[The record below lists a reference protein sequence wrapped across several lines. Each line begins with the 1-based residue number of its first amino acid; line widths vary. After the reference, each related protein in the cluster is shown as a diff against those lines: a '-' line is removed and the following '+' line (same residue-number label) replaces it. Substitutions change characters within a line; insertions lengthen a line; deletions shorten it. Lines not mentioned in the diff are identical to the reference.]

1 MDDLTEKITSLL
13 NDPQGMDT
21 IRSLAG
27 QFLSQNSES
36 ESKNTDSTPSLSP
49 SQISS
54 MMQLASAFKNND
66 SDDVRLLLALR
77 PHLSQPRQK
86 KLDRAMTLLKLANI
100 LPLLK
105 DSGIGELF
113 GV

>member
-27 QFLSQNSES
+27 QFLSQNNES
-36 ESKNTDSTPSLSP
+36 EAKNTDSTPSLSP
-49 SQISS
+49 SQISG

-77 PHLSQPRQK
+77 PHLSPPRQK

-105 DSGIGELF
+105 DGGIGELF